1 MESDKNMVA
10 TKRKSRLLK
19 YIFLI
24 TAFLVFSGG
33 LFFYLNRQ
41 KSNIYDFDYARDAK
55 EILDIFD
62 KDWYWL
68 VAHFTPEEYSADFM
82 LKNRTYEQNPANPAN
97 FGKLVIKVAREGN
110 RLAGFTAYFKRRFYE
125 GFVLY
130 LAVARDFRRK
140 GYGKKL
146 MKYAIN
152 DLFNQGCSV
161 IRLLTRTDNVAR
173 KLYEKLGFKLYK
185 EEPGFVYYEK
195 YKK

>member
-1 MESDKNMVA
+1 MESDRNMVA
-10 TKRKSRLLK
+10 EKKRSSLLK
-19 YIFLI
+19 YIL
-24 TAFLVFSGG
+24 LVSVFAVSAVG
-33 LFFYLNRQ
+33 LFFYLTKE

-68 VAHFTPEEYSADFM
+68 VAHLTPEEYSADFM
-82 LKNRTYEQNPANPAN
+82 LKNRAYDQNPAN
-97 FGKLVIKVAREGN
+97 FGKLIIKVAREGDK
-110 RLAGFTAYFKRRFYE
+110 LAGFTAYFKRRFFE
-125 GFVLY
+125 GFLLY
-130 LAVARDFRRK
+130 LGVVRDFRRK

-146 MKYAIN
+146 MLYAIN
-152 DLFNQGCSV
+152 DLFNKGCSV

-173 KLYEKLGFKLYK
+173 KLYEKLGFKLYH